1 MNHTTH
7 TALPGAERR
16 RYLSREECKEGEWR
30 HSCRWL
36 DLEVERASGGVGCAW
51 PGSRAD
57 LWKLCPSAARR
68 SRRVPAPTGNLY
80 AYLILPH
87 VRFSRRPYFL
97 CGYTPYTHTDVY
109 RESET
114 ERDRSGACGVFS
126 VCWFWGDALSHGA
139 ILRSGMA
146 LGEHRPSLSASSC
159 PLEFPQLARILL
171 SRKKKDKFQIT
182 RFLRFASQITR
193 PTIFSCLPCLARF
206 P

>member
-57 LWKLCPSAARR
+57 LWKLCPSAAQR

-87 VRFSRRPYFL
+87 VRFSRRPIFSAATHPIHTRM
-97 CGYTPYTHTDVY
+97 YTARARL
-109 RESET
+109 RET
-114 ERDRSGACGVFS
+114 GAARVVFFRC
-126 VCWFWGDALSHGA
+126 VGFGDALSHGA